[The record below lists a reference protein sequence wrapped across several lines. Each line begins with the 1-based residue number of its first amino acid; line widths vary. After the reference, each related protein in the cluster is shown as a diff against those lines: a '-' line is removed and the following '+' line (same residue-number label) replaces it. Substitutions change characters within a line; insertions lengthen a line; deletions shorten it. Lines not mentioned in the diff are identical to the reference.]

1 MLDYD
6 DINDWISSAA
16 EVFQNTLS
24 TALEGLQGVW
34 NISDDIIVFG
44 QNQKEH
50 DKNLEKVFKRL
61 EEKNLTMNKDKCEL
75 NKTQIEFYGYV
86 FVFIRKEFPQIQ
98 GK

>member
-61 EEKNLTMNKDKCEL
+61 EEKNLLLNKEKCEFL
-75 NKTQIEFYGYV
+75 NLKLSFTGTFLV
-86 FVFIRKEFPQIQ
+86 RKEFPQIQ
-98 GK
+98 GKW